1 MTPRNLFIIVEGP
14 DNVGKTTLIQNL
26 KNYYNDLTFHTMH
39 YSNVRQDSPES
50 TIAYSKHLYMQMFD
64 IMLNQTKYGF
74 SGIICDRSH
83 LGEMV
88 YGPIYRNYDGEYVL
102 DIEKKYSH
110 IHSVWDNLLLVTLV
124 DNPENLI
131 AREDG
136 LSFSTDLAKK
146 QTEIANFINAS
157 QKSTI
162 KHKVLINIKNHDEK
176 KALAAVA
183 GYIEQNMKGLG

>member
-14 DNVGKTTLIQNL
+14 DNVGKTTLIMNL
-26 KNYYNDLTFHTMH
+26 KNYYNDMTFHTMH
-39 YSNVRQDSPES
+39 YSNVYQDSPEA
-50 TIAYSKHLYMQMFD
+50 TIAYSKHLYTQMFD

-102 DIEKKYSH
+102 DIEKKYEH

-124 DNPENLI
+124 DNPENLVK
-131 AREDG
+131 RDDG
-136 LSFSTDLAKK
+136 LSFTTDLAKK
-146 QTEIANFINAS
+146 EIEIGNFVNAAHRS
-157 QKSTI
+157 NI

-176 KALAAVA
+176 KALAAVC
-183 GYIEQNMKGLG
+183 GYIEQNMKGF